1 MNSTTI
7 TALIALAFAALAVF
21 SGYRWGHHD
30 AELAAYKTQHDS
42 VVHAIEQA
50 NAMAEQDA
58 EILRASAA
66 KRMAQHQIDQRWKQE
81 AARHVATHRDLY
93 GQLLDACGLC
103 LKHAAASGTDPT
115 TCPCG
120 SNAAAPANSG
130 QR

>member
-1 MNSTTI
+1 MNSTLI

-21 SGYRWGHHD
+21 SGYRWGQHD
-30 AELAAYKTQHDS
+30 TELAAYKTQHDS
-42 VVHAIEQA
+42 VLHAIEQA

-93 GQLLDACGLC
+93 GQRLDACGLC
-103 LKHAAASGTDPT
+103 LKHAAAGGTDPA

-120 SNAAAPANSG
+120 SHAAATPDSG

>member
-1 MNSTTI
+1 MNISTI

-42 VVHAIEQA
+42 VVRAIAEA
-50 NAMAEQDA
+50 NDLAAQDA
-58 EILRASAA
+58 AILRASEA
-66 KRMAQHQIDQRWKQE
+66 KRVAQHQIDQRWKQE

-93 GQLLDACGLC
+93 GQRLDACGLC
-103 LKHAAASGTDPT
+103 LKHAAASGADPA

-120 SNAAAPANSG
+120 SDANQSPHSG